1 MQTPSAHS
9 KCAHCPTRENT
20 EWKGLS
26 EEHLELIDKFKKVS
40 DLNPGDI
47 VYQQGDHS
55 EGVYCIQSGLVGI
68 RQLDAE
74 GNEVLLRLCNPGD
87 TIGYRALLSHSE
99 HTHFAE
105 ILAPSHIC
113 FIDKSIVSEILSQN
127 PNIGERFLARTIKE
141 LNQAE
146 EMFVRSQKQSV
157 RSRLLHYLM
166 VLFEQYGTGDEQ
178 SGYVLKIPVS
188 RRDLASLIAVAPESI
203 SRTIARLEEDNL
215 VQFDGR
221 NVCFSNMEAILDDIG
236 AVN

>member
-1 MQTPSAHS
+1 M
-9 KCAHCPTRENT
+9 N
-20 EWKGLS
+20 
-26 EEHLELIDKFKKVS
+26 EEQLELIDKFKKVN
-40 DLNPGDI
+40 DQNPGDI
-47 VYQQGDHS
+47 LYQQGDS
-55 EGVYCIQSGLVGI
+55 SDGVYCIQSGLVGI
-68 RQLDAE
+68 RQLDAD
-74 GNEVLLRLCNPGD
+74 GNEVLLRLCNPGE
-87 TIGYRALLSHSE
+87 TIGYRALLSNSE

-113 FIDKSIVSEILSQN
+113 FIDKSIVSELLSKN
-127 PNIGERFLARTIKE
+127 PFIGERFLSRTIKE

-166 VLFEQYGTGDEQ
+166 VLFDQHGTGDEQ

-203 SRTIARLEEDNL
+203 SRTIARLEEDDL

-221 NVCFSNMEAILDDIG
+221 KACFSSMAAILDNIG

>member
-1 MQTPSAHS
+1 M
-9 KCAHCPTRENT
+9 
-20 EWKGLS
+20 S

-40 DLNPGDI
+40 DRNPGDI
-47 VYQQGDHS
+47 VYQQGDRS
-55 EGVYCIQSGLVGI
+55 EGVYCIQSGLVGV

-74 GNEVLLRLCNPGD
+74 GNEVLLRLCNPSE
-87 TIGYRALLSHSE
+87 TIGYRALLSNSE

-113 FIDKSIVSEILSQN
+113 FIDRSIVSELLSKN
-127 PNIGERFLARTIKE
+127 PIIGERFLARTIKE
-141 LNQAE
+141 LNQTE

-166 VLFEQYGTGDEQ
+166 VLFDQYGTGDEQ

-188 RRDLASLIAVAPESI
+188 RKDLASLIAVAPESI